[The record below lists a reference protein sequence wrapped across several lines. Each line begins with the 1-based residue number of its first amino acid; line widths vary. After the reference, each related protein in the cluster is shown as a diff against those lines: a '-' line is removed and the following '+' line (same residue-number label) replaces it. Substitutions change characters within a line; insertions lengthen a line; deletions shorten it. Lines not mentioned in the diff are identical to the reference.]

1 MDEMTY
7 KILMGASAFMVA
19 MLGGMLATTTIQL
32 ENGLEKL
39 RKARNI
45 LVPSYFVLALLSV
58 VCCFTGYDP
67 HVEPASTLFVASY
80 QALLFTMSMM
90 VFIRP
95 AEVRWKTVGKQAGG
109 ITVAG
114 VILFG
119 AMMFTDY
126 FSWFFY
132 AGLVAYIAQLF
143 FYTRKF
149 MQAYRKTIQEV
160 EDYYDDD
167 EENRLTWAKT
177 GFYSALV
184 IGIMAITI
192 MFRPGLYMLFV
203 PLYVAFYGFIVMW
216 FINYYHKMKF
226 AFPVIAVPQD
236 SADATNRVCTVA
248 TIVPETVFEETGN
261 ATIAPDTGEEAIVL
275 EDIPETGK
283 SVRRIAENPDESSCS
298 EAKQLLEERLQKYI
312 DEKEYCQKDVP
323 SSIVVDSFGV
333 NQTFFRQYMKDHY
346 GMDLRPWRKEL
357 RLREAARLFA
367 EHPEY
372 SIDKV
377 CEMVGYNDNGN
388 FNRDFKKM
396 MGMTPKCY
404 CQQICLNSTVS
415 PHEERVIFNDNP
427 Q

>member
-1 MDEMTY
+1 MDEATY

-19 MLGGMLATTTIQL
+19 MLGGMLATTTIQQ
-32 ENGLEKL
+32 EEGLEKL

-45 LVPSYFVLALLSV
+45 IVPSYFVLALLSV
-58 VCCFTGYDP
+58 LCCFTGYDSRI
-67 HVEPASTLFVASY
+67 EPVSTLFVASY

-109 ITVAG
+109 ITVVG

-126 FSWFFY
+126 FSGLFY
-132 AGLVAYIAQLF
+132 VSLAAYIAQLL
-143 FYTRKF
+143 FYTWKF
-149 MQAYRKTIQEV
+149 MQAYRKTVQEV
-160 EDYYDDD
+160 EDYYDD
-167 EENRLTWAKT
+167 EEESRLTWVKT

-184 IGIMAITI
+184 IGIMAIVI

-203 PLYVAFYGFIVMW
+203 PLYVTFYGFMVMW

-236 SADATNRVCTVA
+236 SADAKNSICTVTA
-248 TIVPETVFEETGN
+248 VVPETFFEETGN
-261 ATIAPDTGEEAIVL
+261 ATIASDAGEEATVF
-275 EDIPETGK
+275 EMK
-283 SVRRIAENPDESSCS
+283 R
-298 EAKQLLEERLQKYI
+298 LLKERLQRYI

-323 SSIVVDSFGV
+323 SSIVIDSFGI
-333 NQTFFRQYMKDHY
+333 NQSFFRQYMKDHY
-346 GMDLRPWRKEL
+346 RMDFRPWRKEL
-357 RLREAARLFA
+357 RLHEAARLFT

-372 SIDKV
+372 SIDKI
-377 CEMVGYNDNGN
+377 CEMVGYNDSGN

-396 MGMTPKCY
+396 TGMTPRCY
-404 CQQICLNSTVS
+404 SNKSV
-415 PHEERVIFNDNP
+415 
-427 Q
+427 

>member
-1 MDEMTY
+1 MDEATY

-19 MLGGMLATTTIQL
+19 MLGGMLATTTIQQ
-32 ENGLEKL
+32 EEGLEKL

-45 LVPSYFVLALLSV
+45 IVPSYFVLALLSV
-58 VCCFTGYDP
+58 LCCFTGYDSRI
-67 HVEPASTLFVASY
+67 EPVSTLFVASY

-109 ITVAG
+109 ITVVG

-126 FSWFFY
+126 FSGLFY
-132 AGLVAYIAQLF
+132 VSLAAYIVQLF
-143 FYTRKF
+143 FYTWKF
-149 MQAYRKTIQEV
+149 MQAYRKTVQEV
-160 EDYYDDD
+160 EDYYDD
-167 EENRLTWAKT
+167 EEESRLTWVKT

-184 IGIMAITI
+184 IGIMAIVI

-203 PLYVAFYGFIVMW
+203 PLYVTFYGFMVMW

-236 SADATNRVCTVA
+236 SADATNCICTVT
-248 TIVPETVFEETGN
+248 TIVPETFFEETGN
-261 ATIAPDTGEEAIVL
+261 ATIASDAGEEATVF
-275 EDIPETGK
+275 EMK
-283 SVRRIAENPDESSCS
+283 R
-298 EAKQLLEERLQKYI
+298 LLKERLQRYI

-323 SSIVVDSFGV
+323 SSIVIDSFGI
-333 NQTFFRQYMKDHY
+333 NQSFFRQYMKDHY
-346 GMDLRPWRKEL
+346 RMDFRPWRKEL
-357 RLREAARLFA
+357 RLHEAARLFT

-372 SIDKV
+372 SIDKI
-377 CEMVGYNDNGN
+377 CEMVGYNDSGN

-396 MGMTPKCY
+396 TGMTPRCY
-404 CQQICLNSTVS
+404 SNKSV
-415 PHEERVIFNDNP
+415 
-427 Q
+427 